1 MEEQASVQWIT
12 VRAVMNQGN
21 IGLSNPRKNG
31 SADKLDVKFEG
42 LLVNLRKDSKLDLNL
57 SLLDMQVI
65 FQ

>member
-1 MEEQASVQWIT
+1 
-12 VRAVMNQGN
+12 MNQGN